1 MDYGLLSPYVVFVV
15 CRCLSHLD
23 GFLVL
28 LQVFSTIAAAFHF
41 RLIALQDS
49 AQRRVSLRRF
59 CFLSSACFLIGLG
72 LSCTT
77 FQTSPFPWTRRTAA
91 IDAQTGFTV
100 RLLALPASCRFLFT
114 LGRVALHD
122 PIVQTFFALAHVRYC
137 IPLATADADMMS
149 LAPCPKFTLVFCA
162 ILGVCVWHGYSIG
175 IGTGWVTT
183 CQTTL

>member
-15 CRCLSHLD
+15 CRCPSRLD

-28 LQVFSTIAAAFHF
+28 LQVFSTIATAFHF
-41 RLIALQDS
+41 QLIAFQDS

-59 CFLSSACFLIGLG
+59 RFLPAARFLVSLD
-72 LSCTT
+72 LSRAT
-77 FQTSPFPWTRRTAA
+77 FKTSPFPWTRRTAA

-100 RLLALPASCRFLFT
+100 RLLTFPASRRFLFT
-114 LGRVALHD
+114 LARVVAHD
-122 PIVQTFFALAHVRYC
+122 PIVQTFFALAHVRHC
-137 IPLATADADMMS
+137 VPLSTADADMMS